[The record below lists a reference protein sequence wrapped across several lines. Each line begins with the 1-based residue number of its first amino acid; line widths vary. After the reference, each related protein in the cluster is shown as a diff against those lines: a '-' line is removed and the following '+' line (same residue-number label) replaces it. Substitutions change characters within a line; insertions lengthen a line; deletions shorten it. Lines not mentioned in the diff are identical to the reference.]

1 MGEDEKIKKQ
11 LEKLQHEHHVLDQ
24 KIADL
29 TEQAVF
35 DQLLVQRLK
44 RKKLQLKDQ
53 ISGLQSYL
61 CDDII
66 A

>member
-1 MGEDEKIKKQ
+1 MGEEDKIR
-11 LEKLQHEHHVLDQ
+11 EKLSQLKKEHQDLDNR
-24 KIADL
+24 ISEL
-29 TEQAVF
+29 TSNQVF

-44 RKKLQLKDQ
+44 RKKLQLKDE
-53 ISGLQSYL
+53 ISDLQSYL